1 MAFINN
7 WASRLEFALASGTGQ
22 SLLVPSND
30 KARLAGGVY
39 LLTLSDEEQQVEIIE
54 YDGTQDVITARALEG
69 TQERSWPADAVIYAA
84 VTAGQLT
91 GILSAIEQLED
102 SVTSLEQRVDVLEQ
116 QGGGD
121 GSRTITVEAS
131 PDNSTDAY
139 EYGFREWL
147 SFGAVSDNNIGG
159 RGEISELFW
168 EAYFWEGAWG
178 FRVKLHIEN
187 GTDLDLVTAAKV
199 TINSTVFTLD
209 VNVGDSSYVQL
220 QCGITEEQFN
230 SLPQSGDHAFQV
242 ELLP

>member
-22 SLLVPSND
+22 SLPVPPDD
-30 KARLAGGVY
+30 KSRLAGGVY
-39 LLTLSDEEQQVEIIE
+39 LLTLSDEGQQVEIIE
-54 YDGTQDVITARALEG
+54 YDGTQDAITARGLEG
-69 TQERSWPADAVIYAA
+69 TQERAWPADAVIYAA

-91 GILSAIEQLED
+91 GILSAIEQLEV
-102 SVTSLEQRVDVLEQ
+102 SVTSLAQRVDVLEQ
-116 QGGGD
+116 QGGD
-121 GSRTITVEAS
+121 AGSRTITVEAS

-147 SFGAVSDNNIGG
+147 SFGAVSDKNIDG

-168 EAYFWEGAWG
+168 SESLVSGAWW
-178 FRVKLHIEN
+178 RYMTLHIEN

-209 VNVGDSSYVQL
+209 AYAGDSSYVRLNCQ
-220 QCGITEEQFN
+220 ITEGQFN

>member
-22 SLLVPSND
+22 SLPVPPAD
-30 KARLAGGVY
+30 KARLSAGAY

-54 YDGTQDVITARALEG
+54 YDGTQDAITARGMEG
-69 TQERSWPADAVIYAA
+69 TQERSWAADAVIYAA

-91 GILSAIEQLED
+91 GILSAIDQLEG
-102 SVTSLEQRVDVLEQ
+102 SVTSLAQRVDVLEQ
-116 QGGGD
+116 QGGD
-121 GSRTITVEAS
+121 AGSRTITVEAS
-131 PDNSTDAY
+131 PDNWADAY
-139 EYGFREWL
+139 EYGFREWPP
-147 SFGAVSDNNIGG
+147 FGAVSDKNIDG

-168 EAYFWEGAWG
+168 NAFLGVGTWERFISLTIGQ
-178 FRVKLHIEN
+178 

-209 VNVGDSSYVQL
+209 VDAGDSSYVQL
-220 QCGITEEQFN
+220 NCQITEEQFN
-230 SLPQSGDHAFQV
+230 SLPQSGTHALQV